1 MICLQRGT
9 PRATLIDGRGAENV
23 IVWLGRLVVRHLVVR
38 HIVAMTHGIRLL
50 TAALY
55 TDEYL
60 VVQTKCT
67 VG

>member
-23 IVWLGRLVVRHLVVR
+23 IVWLGRLVVRH
-38 HIVAMTHGIRLL
+38 IVAVTHGIRLL

-55 TDEYL
+55 ADEYL